1 MAYNSIKKRSFLS
14 LVEHFTT
21 FAVIYY
27 HGDMECIK
35 ISDDIKSDPRPVVS
49 LIRWSNIG
57 EEVSL
62 NLADYLV
69 TRIGKDDTVSEITS
83 KFDIHI
89 LFSKSLPASSSNV
102 STSPCP
108 SSQFSLDNKL
118 KASLDSWSSKKHD
131 LFRVDLV
138 SDSGRVSSSGQGEQ
152 LSKVYS
158 GQLVGDSS
166 QSP

>member
-1 MAYNSIKKRSFLS
+1 
-14 LVEHFTT
+14 
-21 FAVIYY
+21 
-27 HGDMECIK
+27 MECIK
-35 ISDDIKSDPRPVVS
+35 IPDDIKSDPRPVVS

-62 NLADYLV
+62 NLAEYLV

-89 LFSKSLPASSSNV
+89 LFSKSLPASSGNV

-118 KASLDSWSSKKHD
+118 KVSGFLVLQRKNMTYSVLTSCLGVSPALVTYRKMCPKK
-131 LFRVDLV
+131 
-138 SDSGRVSSSGQGEQ
+138 
-152 LSKVYS
+152 
-158 GQLVGDSS
+158 
-166 QSP
+166 

>member
-1 MAYNSIKKRSFLS
+1 M
-14 LVEHFTT
+14 
-21 FAVIYY
+21 
-27 HGDMECIK
+27 
-35 ISDDIKSDPRPVVS
+35 
-49 LIRWSNIG
+49 
-57 EEVSL
+57 
-62 NLADYLV
+62 
-69 TRIGKDDTVSEITS
+69 
-83 KFDIHI
+83 IHI

-138 SDSGRVSSSGQGEQ
+138 SGSGRVSGSGQGEQ

-158 GQLVGDSS
+158 GQLVGDSA

>member
-1 MAYNSIKKRSFLS
+1 MTSS
-14 LVEHFTT
+14 
-21 FAVIYY
+21 
-27 HGDMECIK
+27 
-35 ISDDIKSDPRPVVS
+35 IKSDPRPVVS
-49 LIRWSNIG
+49 LIGWSNIG

-62 NLADYLV
+62 NLAEYLV
-69 TRIGKDDTVSEITS
+69 TRIGKDDTVSEIIS
-83 KFDIHI
+83 KLDIHI

-118 KASLDSWSSKKHD
+118 KANLDSWSSKKHG

-138 SDSGRVSSSGQGEQ
+138 SGSGRVSGSGQGEQ

>member
-1 MAYNSIKKRSFLS
+1 MKN
-14 LVEHFTT
+14 
-21 FAVIYY
+21 
-27 HGDMECIK
+27 
-35 ISDDIKSDPRPVVS
+35 DPMPVVS
-49 LIRWSNIG
+49 VIGWSNIR

-62 NLADYLV
+62 NLAKYLV
-69 TRIGKDDTVSEITS
+69 TRIGKDDTVSEIIS
-83 KFDIHI
+83 KLDIHI

-138 SDSGRVSSSGQGEQ
+138 SGPGRVSPALVRMSSCLKCTQVSWWVTPPSHLDLNVRATERPPDCRP
-152 LSKVYS
+152 L
-158 GQLVGDSS
+158 LLLR
-166 QSP
+166 PL